1 MIQKVFAV
9 RDGKAEAFL
18 QPFYSVNA
26 GSATRA
32 FDDTINASDGNQLAK
47 HPADYVLYEL
57 ASFDDN
63 SGKFINCEPAKLL
76 GSGVD
81 FVRKEVVNVKE
92 KKV

>member
-18 QPFYSVNA
+18 QPFYSINA

-32 FDDTINASDGNQLAK
+32 FEDTINATDGNQLAK

-57 ASFDDN
+57 AAFDDN
-63 SGKFINCEPAKLL
+63 TGEFVSCNPLKLL
-76 GSGVD
+76 GAGSD
-81 FVRKEVVNVKE
+81 FVRKEAVNVKA
-92 KKV
+92 KV

>member
-47 HPADYVLYEL
+47 HPAR
-57 ASFDDN
+57 S
-63 SGKFINCEPAKLL
+63 
-76 GSGVD
+76 
-81 FVRKEVVNVKE
+81 
-92 KKV
+92 

>member
-18 QPFYSVNA
+18 QPFYSINA

-32 FDDTINASDGNQLAK
+32 FDDTINATDGNQLAK

-63 SGKFINCEPAKLL
+63 SGEFTNCVPAKLL

-81 FVRKEVVNVKE
+81 FVRKEVVSNGP
-92 KKV
+92 KKA